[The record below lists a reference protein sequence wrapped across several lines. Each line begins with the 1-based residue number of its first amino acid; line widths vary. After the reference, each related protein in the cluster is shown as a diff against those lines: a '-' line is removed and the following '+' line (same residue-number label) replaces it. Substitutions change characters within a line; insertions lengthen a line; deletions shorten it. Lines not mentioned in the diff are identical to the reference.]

1 MRRAADARTSR
12 RCGGVIGDGA
22 PCALRSGDV
31 KTDDIVSL
39 ERRTG
44 GPSPL
49 HTHGSPQNVDRMN
62 ASRLSMRAIPFD
74 VTAAGVATQL
84 LTERHRQNLTGLATL
99 LNVPRR
105 TIVYREDT
113 LARWIFMIAGG
124 VVKSFRHLPSGKRRI
139 FAFLFPG
146 DVFGLAEN
154 GQFVNTTQTVTGA
167 TLYRIPVDAL
177 KDLLRRDP
185 DLQFKFLC
193 KVTHHLRESQRHAI
207 VVSTR
212 SAASKI
218 ALFLKMLQRDG
229 HWDAESSAPRSVA
242 MPMTRV
248 DIADY
253 LGISAE
259 AVSRSTSRLV
269 RRGIIAFPSRHHVC
283 ILNSAELDRVAGMT

>member
-1 MRRAADARTSR
+1 
-12 RCGGVIGDGA
+12 
-22 PCALRSGDV
+22 
-31 KTDDIVSL
+31 
-39 ERRTG
+39 
-44 GPSPL
+44 
-49 HTHGSPQNVDRMN
+49 MN

-99 LNVPRR
+99 LKVPRR

-124 VVKSFRHLPSGKRRI
+124 VVKSFRDLPSGRRHI
-139 FAFLFPG
+139 ACFLFPG

-154 GQFVNTTQTVTGA
+154 GQFVNTTQTVTDV

-185 DLQFKFLC
+185 DLQFRFLC
-193 KVTHHLRESQRHAI
+193 KVTHQLRESQRHTI
-207 VVSTR
+207 CVSTR
-212 SAASKI
+212 TAAGKL

-229 HWDAESSAPRSVA
+229 QSRAEPSAPRSVA
-242 MPMTRV
+242 MPMTRS

-259 AVSRSTSRLV
+259 AVSRCTSRLV
-269 RRGIIAFPSRHHVC
+269 RSGIIAFTGRHHVR
-283 ILNSAELDRVAGMT
+283 ILNSVELDRVAAAM

>member
-1 MRRAADARTSR
+1 
-12 RCGGVIGDGA
+12 
-22 PCALRSGDV
+22 
-31 KTDDIVSL
+31 
-39 ERRTG
+39 
-44 GPSPL
+44 
-49 HTHGSPQNVDRMN
+49 MN
-62 ASRLSMRAIPFD
+62 ASRLSMRAIPFE

-99 LNVPRR
+99 LNLPRR

-113 LARWIFMIAGG
+113 LARWVFMIASG

-185 DLQFKFLC
+185 DLQFRFLC
-193 KVTHHLRESQRHAI
+193 KVTHHLRESQRHTI
-207 VVSTR
+207 LVSTR
-212 SAASKI
+212 TAASKL
-218 ALFLKMLQRDG
+218 AMFLKMLQRDG
-229 HWDAESSAPRSVA
+229 HWGAESSAPRSVA

-283 ILNSAELDRVAGMT
+283 ILNSAELDRVAAIT